1 MRAGEVDDMVFDL
14 DISKKIPLE
23 LFKAA
28 EEEKSPYEIKMDLV
42 KDRLGGK
49 HEFDG
54 IHFSYDTSDINLGPS
69 CSSYKTLPTMKDKL
83 KNQMILCKKIRAV
96 DTTDVARLVIE
107 RHLIRDIKGNFRKF
121 SMQVF
126 RCTSCNSKYRRPPLV
141 GKCTNCGGNLMFTI
155 SKGSILKYLE
165 AALELAI
172 KYNVS
177 SYLLECLEIVKKDIE
192 SVFGR
197 EKEKQE
203 NLAKW
208 F

>member
-1 MRAGEVDDMVFDL
+1 
-14 DISKKIPLE
+14 
-23 LFKAA
+23 
-28 EEEKSPYEIKMDLV
+28 
-42 KDRLGGK
+42 
-49 HEFDG
+49 
-54 IHFSYDTSDINLGPS
+54 
-69 CSSYKTLPTMKDKL
+69 MKDKL

-107 RHLIRDIKGNFRKF
+107 RHFIRDIKGNFRKF

-165 AALELAI
+165 GALELAI

-177 SYLLECLEIVKKDIE
+177 PYLLECLELVKKDIE